1 MTPDNMPFAEVLK
14 RLRHAVTTAS
24 NDDVSEAG
32 TTARKRHVE
41 RLDAMLVAAEHIEKL
56 EEALDRIA
64 QWTQAYPLSVFPEPD
79 WKRARALL
87 EASGMTLDSVSAG
100 AMRRVVDG
108 IAGIIAEVRPQ

>member
-1 MTPDNMPFAEVLK
+1 MTEWPNRPMTDRSLRVAMTGTVHDDDPTIIADMQQKIDRQAERIK
-14 RLRHAVTTAS
+14 
-24 NDDVSEAG
+24 E
-32 TTARKRHVE
+32 
-41 RLDAMLVAAEHIEKL
+41 L

-87 EASGMTLDSVSAG
+87 EAGGMTLDSVSAG

-108 IAGIIAEVRPQ
+108 IARIVAEVRPQ